1 MFVCPKEK
9 DVCPPVCPSLS
20 VCSVVTLKDSWL
32 KHFKKLK
39 EGVSAN
45 TRSLLCPAS
54 SLSDPP
60 LSWSSCLFR
69 GVDRFSLPH
78 CLPLDSRFA
87 QARSSRPTPR
97 QRVESEDQRKCVHNW
112 LMLTI
117 KNPRKLTFVWM
128 WICLIPDVQPSF
140 ILCPQF

>member
-1 MFVCPKEK
+1 MLEAIVHLVGFACSWPFKINYRHDAIKSNIAVFSPRSHCLTSMFVCPKEK

-45 TRSLLCPAS
+45 TRSLLRPAS
-54 SLSDPP
+54 SPSGPP

-69 GVDRFSLPH
+69 SVDRFPLPR

-87 QARSSRPTPR
+87 SS
-97 QRVESEDQRKCVHNW
+97 V
-112 LMLTI
+112 
-117 KNPRKLTFVWM
+117 
-128 WICLIPDVQPSF
+128 
-140 ILCPQF
+140 